1 MVVSFANRL
10 NRGLNR
16 PSNHLDMAIV
26 GDFKPAII
34 GLNGVL

>member
-1 MVVSFANRL
+1 
-10 NRGLNR
+10 
-16 PSNHLDMAIV
+16 MAIV